1 MCCGYCRYWQGV
13 WQLENSHDYGNLY
26 NNSGMD
32 FGLFCTSGRNF
43 NFNLMIQDLV
53 VNILIVAALTNVTY
67 QCVKLIKRKNVKSAC
82 GCSDC
87 EIKKNIIQK
96 KVSS

>member
-1 MCCGYCRYWQGV
+1 
-13 WQLENSHDYGNLY
+13 
-26 NNSGMD
+26 
-32 FGLFCTSGRNF
+32 
-43 NFNLMIQDLV
+43 MIQDLV

-96 KVSS
+96 KVSSY